1 VKFKVLF
8 KVLFIY
14 IINKQMSKIVQI
26 KIFNDILDQFLDF
39 LESNFLIFRS
49 DIILTKSTI
58 DFIRRS
64 NPRLVVEQYMSYVA
78 PYEKNIF
85 ECDEDFFLNF
95 DTNLKQIGLTSDDI
109 LFGSKIRNIWLSSEI
124 TNNQKAYIWLYFQK
138 LLRAGKKIM

>member
-1 VKFKVLF
+1 
-8 KVLFIY
+8 
-14 IINKQMSKIVQI
+14 MSKIVQI

>member
-1 VKFKVLF
+1 
-8 KVLFIY
+8 
-14 IINKQMSKIVQI
+14 MSKIVQI

-39 LESNFLIFRS
+39 LEFNFVIFRS

-58 DFIRRS
+58 DFVRRS

-78 PYEKNIF
+78 PYETYIF

-109 LFGSKIRNIWLSSEI
+109 LFGSKIKNIWLSSEI
-124 TNNQKAYIWLYFQK
+124 TDNQKAYIWLYFQK

>member
-1 VKFKVLF
+1 
-8 KVLFIY
+8 
-14 IINKQMSKIVQI
+14 MSKIVQI

-39 LESNFLIFRS
+39 LEFNFLIFRS

-58 DFIRRS
+58 DFVRRS

-78 PYEKNIF
+78 PYETYIF
-85 ECDEDFFLNF
+85 ECEEDFFLNF

-109 LFGSKIRNIWLSSEI
+109 LFGSKIKNIWLSSDI
-124 TNNQKAYIWLYFQK
+124 TDNQKAYIWLYFQK

>member
-1 VKFKVLF
+1 
-8 KVLFIY
+8 
-14 IINKQMSKIVQI
+14 MSKIVQI

-39 LESNFLIFRS
+39 LECNFLIFRS
-49 DIILTKSTI
+49 DIILTRSTV

-78 PYEKNIF
+78 PYESYIF

-95 DTNLKQIGLTSDDI
+95 DINLKQIGLTSDDI

-124 TNNQKAYIWLYFQK
+124 TDNQKAYIWLYFQK